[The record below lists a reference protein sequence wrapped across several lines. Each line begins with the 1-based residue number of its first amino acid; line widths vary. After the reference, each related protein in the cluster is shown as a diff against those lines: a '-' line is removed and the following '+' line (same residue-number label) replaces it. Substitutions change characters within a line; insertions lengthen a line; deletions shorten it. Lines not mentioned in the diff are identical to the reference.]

1 MMHFT
6 DEIYPFN
13 GLKSYRKCSRGFVFD
28 EHNRVA
34 MMHIVSK
41 DEFGERDHYELPGGG
56 RIGNE
61 TYANCFWREAGEELG
76 LLIYDP
82 EYLTTITNDY
92 NLLGCRTKAKIF
104 YARKR
109 CDFMTFWT
117 PLEKKLFAGIEWRT
131 IDEWIDYL
139 EKNLG
144 EGVNYLVQRRDLY
157 LFRLLKDTLLL
168 N

>member
-6 DEIYPFN
+6 DELYPFN
-13 GLKSYRKCSRGFVFD
+13 GLKRYRKCSRGFVFD
-28 EHNRVA
+28 EQNRVA
-34 MMHIVSK
+34 MIHIVGK

-56 RIGNE
+56 KGDRE
-61 TYANCFWREAGEELG
+61 TYVDCFFREIFEEVGVFANN
-76 LLIYDP
+76 IQ
-82 EYLTTITNDY
+82 YLTTVAYDY
-92 NLLGCRTKAKIF
+92 NLLGCRTKARIY
-104 YARKR
+104 YARKGEI
-109 CDFMTFWT
+109 TFFDWT
-117 PLEKKLFAGIEWRT
+117 PLEKRLFAGIEWRT

-144 EGVNYLVQRRDLY
+144 DGVNYLVQRRDLY